1 MISSKFKDDFDFS
14 KINFYKA
21 SDEEDKKIGID
32 FWLCDIPVAYRKYRK
47 NCREGI
53 TIRYRRMF
61 GGKTEYIKILEGT
74 IKAKLFMF
82 DFPNKLII
90 SSIESIKQALL
101 YHKFETFTNK
111 DEVTQLA
118 VIKLGNI
125 KYLEWEKG
133 KS

>member
-1 MISSKFKDDFDFS
+1 MKSTSSKFKDDFDFS

-47 NCREGI
+47 NCRKAI

-61 GGKTEYIKILEGT
+61 GGKTEFMKILEGT
-74 IKAKLFMF
+74 TKAKLFMF
-82 DFPNKLII
+82 DFPDTLII

-101 YHKFETFTNK
+101 YHKFKIFTNEDK
-111 DEVTQLA
+111 VTQLA
-118 VIKLGNI
+118 VIKLEDI
-125 KYLEWEKG
+125 KFLEWEKE
-133 KS
+133 